1 MAFGGFLLPIRYQ
14 AVPLKLCF
22 VLVNM
27 LVNASLLLVNINGG
41 GKMALTELEVK
52 KTKATVK
59 QQKLSDGGGLYLLI
73 HTNGG
78 KYWQMAYRFAGKQK
92 TLSLGVYPDVSL
104 ADARERRE
112 QARKLLANDTD
123 PSAVKQAQKARVA
136 ALSEHSFEVIA
147 REWFVKHS
155 PNWRENHSS
164 KIIAR
169 LENDVFPWIGA
180 LPIAEIAAPALLVAV
195 QRIEA
200 RGALETAHRALACCG
215 QVFRY
220 AVATGRAERDPTG
233 DLRGALPPVRKDK
246 HFAAITEPKKVG
258 ELMRD
263 IDGYQGS
270 YIVKGAFRLSPLLF
284 VRPGELRKMEWA
296 EVDLDKAEW
305 IIPAGK
311 MKMGI
316 THIVPLAKQA
326 VEVLREM
333 LPLTGR
339 SKYVFHGERDH
350 DRPMSDNAIRS
361 ALRRMGWANDEMTP
375 HGFRAMAS
383 TILDNMGYKQEW
395 LERQLAHEEPNKI
408 KAAYKRE
415 AWRMYLPE
423 RTAMMQAW
431 ADYLDKL
438 KQGAEV
444 IPLNRAA

>member
-1 MAFGGFLLPIRYQ
+1 
-14 AVPLKLCF
+14 
-22 VLVNM
+22 
-27 LVNASLLLVNINGG
+27 
-41 GKMALTELEVK
+41 MALTDLQVK
-52 KTKATVK
+52 NAKPTIKSF
-59 QQKLSDGGGLYLLI
+59 KLSDGGGLFMLV

-78 KYWQMAYRFAGKQK
+78 RYWRLAYRFDGKQK
-92 TLSLGVYPDVSL
+92 TLALGVYPDVSL
-104 ADARERRE
+104 ANARERRE

-123 PSAVKQAQKARVA
+123 PGGVKQEQKARVA
-136 ALSEHSFEVIA
+136 ALSEHSFEIIA
-147 REWFVKHS
+147 REWFAKHS
-155 PNWRENHSS
+155 PNWKENHSS
-164 KIIAR
+164 KILAR
-169 LENDVFPWIGA
+169 LENDMFPWIGA
-180 LPIAEIAAPALLVAV
+180 RPISEIAAPALLAAIR
-195 QRIEA
+195 RIET
-200 RGALETAHRALACCG
+200 RGALETAHRVLAICG

-233 DLRGALPPVRKDK
+233 DLRGALPPVKRGN
-246 HFAAITEPKKVG
+246 HFAAITDPKKVG
-258 ELMRD
+258 ELLRD

-270 YIVKGAFRLSPLLF
+270 FIVQCAFKLSPMLF

-305 IIPAGK
+305 IIPAEK
-311 MKMGI
+311 MKMGV
-316 THIVPLAKQA
+316 THIVPLATQA
-326 VEVLREM
+326 MTIMREIQ
-333 LPLTGR
+333 PLTGNG
-339 SKYVFHGERDH
+339 KYVFHGERDH
-350 DRPMSDNAIRS
+350 ERPMSDNAIRS

-438 KQGAEV
+438 KAGAEV
-444 IPLNRAA
+444 IPLRA

>member
-1 MAFGGFLLPIRYQ
+1 
-14 AVPLKLCF
+14 
-22 VLVNM
+22 
-27 LVNASLLLVNINGG
+27 
-41 GKMALTELEVK
+41 MALTDMEVK
-52 KTKATVK
+52 KAKATDKPVK
-59 QQKLSDGGGLYLLI
+59 LTDGGGLFLLVQP
-73 HTNGG
+73 NGA
-78 KYWQMAYRFAGKQK
+78 KYWRLAYRFAGKQK
-92 TLSLGVYPDVSL
+92 TLALGVYPDVPL
-104 ADARERRE
+104 VGYWHDPKTKKVWVKGAREQRE
-112 QARKLLANDTD
+112 DARKLLANDTD
-123 PSAVKQAQKARVA
+123 PGAVKQAQKAAKGEQVA
-136 ALSEHSFEVIA
+136 NSFEAIA
-147 REWFVKHS
+147 REWFVRHS
-155 PNWRENHSS
+155 PNWKENHSS

-180 LPIAEIAAPALLVAV
+180 RPIDEIAAPALLAAIR
-195 QRIEA
+195 RIES

-233 DLRGALPPVRKDK
+233 DLRGALPPVKKEK

-263 IDGYQGS
+263 IEGYQGS
-270 YIVKGAFRLSPLLF
+270 YIVKGAFKLSPLLF

-296 EVDLDKAEW
+296 ELELDKAEW
-305 IIPAGK
+305 IIPADK
-311 MKMGI
+311 MKMGV

-326 VEVLREM
+326 VEILREIQ
-333 LPLTGR
+333 PLTGR
-339 SKYVFHGERDH
+339 GKYVFPGERDH

-423 RTAMMQAW
+423 RTAMMQQW

-438 KQGAEV
+438 KAGADV
-444 IPLNRAA
+444 IRLHSQVA

>member
-1 MAFGGFLLPIRYQ
+1 M
-14 AVPLKLCF
+14 
-22 VLVNM
+22 
-27 LVNASLLLVNINGG
+27 
-41 GKMALTELEVK
+41 
-52 KTKATVK
+52 
-59 QQKLSDGGGLYLLI
+59 KLSDAAARKAKPEAKSYKMADGGGMYLEVMPSGSKYWRLKYRF
-73 HTNGG
+73 GG
-78 KYWQMAYRFAGKQK
+78 KEKRLA
-92 TLSLGVYPDVSL
+92 LGVYPDVTL
-104 ADARERRE
+104 ADARSRRDE
-112 QARKLLANDTD
+112 ARKLLANGTD
-123 PSAVKQAQKARVA
+123 PSAMKQAQKASKVELA
-136 ALSEHSFEVIA
+136 ENSFEVIA
-147 REWFVKHS
+147 REWFIRHA
-155 PNWRENHSS
+155 PNWKENHSS

-169 LENDVFPWIGA
+169 LEKDVFPWIGA
-180 LPIAEIAAPALLVAV
+180 RPISEIAAPALLAAIR
-195 QRIEA
+195 RIET
-200 RGALETAHRALACCG
+200 RGALETAHRVLAICG

-233 DLRGALPPVRKDK
+233 DLRGALPPVKRGN

-258 ELMRD
+258 ELLRD

-270 YIVKGAFRLSPLLF
+270 FVVQCAFKLSPMLF

-305 IIPAGK
+305 IIPAEK
-311 MKMGI
+311 MKMGV
-316 THIVPLAKQA
+316 THIVPLATQA
-326 VEVLREM
+326 MTILRVIQ
-333 LPLTGR
+333 PLTGNG
-339 SKYVFHGERDH
+339 KYVFQGERDH

-375 HGFRAMAS
+375 HGFRTMAS

-438 KQGAEV
+438 KAGAEV
-444 IPLNRAA
+444 IPLRA